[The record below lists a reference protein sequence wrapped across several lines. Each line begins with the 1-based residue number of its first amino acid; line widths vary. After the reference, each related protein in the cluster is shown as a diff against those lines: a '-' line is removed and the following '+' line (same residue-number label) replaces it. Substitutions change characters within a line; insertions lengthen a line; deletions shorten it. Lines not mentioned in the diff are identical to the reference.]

1 MKLLTS
7 EQILNAEDLYNL
19 QDSFACSG
27 IPFKY
32 LLTDGEKDWLSFVSG
47 RYSIA
52 DYIRERLNGDVLTFS
67 DPESLTNALQGDGI
81 DNKAVMLSDD
91 SALQRLFFW
100 LS

>member
-1 MKLLTS
+1 MELLTS
-7 EQILNAEDLYNL
+7 EEILNADDLYSL
-19 QDSFACSG
+19 QDSFSCSG

-32 LLTDGEKDWLSFVSG
+32 LLTEGEKEWLGFVSG

-52 DYIRERLNGDVLTFS
+52 DYIKERLSGDVVTFS
-67 DPESLTNALQGDGI
+67 DPEELTNALQDDGI